1 MSDLATTNLIL
12 SAIAVAT
19 LTQSFLLIAIVWRT
33 RAHVAALRAQVEALD
48 LPHLARRTQSALDD
62 LHAIAATASRAGLAV
77 ERTADGVHAVV
88 NLAGDEV
95 RRATM
100 GVRAAFDMVAGWG
113 RRAAAARAGLVA
125 GVSELVRGSRA
136 VEERRTKE
144 AVAVMVSEG
153 GHDA

>member
-1 MSDLATTNLIL
+1 MSELATTNLIL
-12 SAIAVAT
+12 SVIAVAT
-19 LTQSFLLIAIVWRT
+19 LTQSLLLLAVAWRI
-33 RAHVAALRAQVEALD
+33 RNQVAALRAQVEALD

-100 GVRAAFDMVAGWG
+100 GVRSAFDMVAGWG
-113 RRAAAARAGLVA
+113 RRIAAARAGLLA
-125 GVSELVRGSRA
+125 GVSEIVRGGRA
-136 VEERRTKE
+136 AKERSVNE

-153 GHDA
+153 GHE